1 MYWKPVWYVLD
12 DGQPFELLLVNPAH
26 IKNVPGR
33 KTDVNDATWIGQLL
47 ECGLLR
53 GSFVPPVEIRELR
66 EVTRYRRQLTE
77 ERARE
82 TQRLQKVLEDANV
95 KLSSVASDVLGVT
108 GRMILDALC
117 AGERDPD
124 RLADMAQRKLRAKIG

>member
-1 MYWKPVWYVLD
+1 MWYVLD